1 VGYLVWFDYRRHHD
15 AAFRRRLRKAPSRL
29 AAAPSRAQAEAKARA
44 GMSPTL
50 KGDLS
55 DVPPVQH
62 PTAPADRER
71 YFMELLSTGERL
83 LGMGPSRFDA
93 AAVCYVRALKIYPD
107 PMKLLEVLQQTM
119 PEPVM
124 NQILMLLS
132 ED

>member
-1 VGYLVWFDYRRHHD
+1 
-15 AAFRRRLRKAPSRL
+15 
-29 AAAPSRAQAEAKARA
+29 
-44 GMSPTL
+44 
-50 KGDLS
+50 
-55 DVPPVQH
+55 

-93 AAVCYVRALKIYPD
+93 AAVCYFRALKIYPD

-124 NQILMLLS
+124 NKILMLLS
-132 ED
+132 EDVRKQ